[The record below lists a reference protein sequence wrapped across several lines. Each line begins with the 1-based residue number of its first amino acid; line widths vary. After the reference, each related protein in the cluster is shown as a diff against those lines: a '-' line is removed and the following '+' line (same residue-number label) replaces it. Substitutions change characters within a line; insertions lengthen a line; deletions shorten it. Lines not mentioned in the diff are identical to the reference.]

1 MLAQISARS
10 IDRLPVP
17 RPLSTFKKK
26 ITSTN
31 INTHTL
37 TGPLI
42 LYVWSDF
49 LWSLSLIITHT
60 HTHKWNA
67 SNLYTAKK
75 EKFEP
80 SSSSSYCSIQIYF
93 FILFFGSI
101 FSLVNFFFFSPS
113 HNQYI
118 QKEKEKETN
127 SKSINQSISPLST
140 ESMI

>member
-1 MLAQISARS
+1 MCLPRYLLDQS
-10 IDRLPVP
+10 IVCLFPVP
-17 RPLSTFKKK
+17 FPHLKKNHIHK
-26 ITSTN
+26 HKHTHSNWTTN
-31 INTHTL
+31 FICL
-37 TGPLI
+37 ERLFMI
-42 LYVWSDF
+42 SELDYY
-49 LWSLSLIITHT
+49 T

-67 SNLYTAKK
+67 TNLYTAKK